1 MAKRTQHEG
10 KNVLMNKA
18 EEILKIIYD
27 APYIL
32 DLLFRSGQLG
42 KEASNR
48 YMFGTISNTDVDKI
62 KEFFSDGK
70 GFSKSK

>member
-1 MAKRTQHEG
+1 
-10 KNVLMNKA
+10 MNNA

-32 DLLFRSGQLG
+32 DFLFRSGQLG

-48 YMFGTISNTDVDKI
+48 YMFGTISNADVDKI
-62 KEFFSDGK
+62 KEFFSDGEK
-70 GFSKSK
+70 FSHGK

>member
-1 MAKRTQHEG
+1 MAKRTQYEG
-10 KNVLMNKA
+10 KNILMNKA

-48 YMFGTISNTDVDKI
+48 YMFGTISNADVDKI
-62 KEFFSDGK
+62 KEFF
-70 GFSKSK
+70 